1 MYSFFRGK
9 VDDISDNKISL
20 DVNNVGYEINMP
32 TNEIENINLNQEIKV
47 YTYLQV
53 KEDDMKLFGFIDK
66 KSLEFFKKLILVNG
80 VGPKVAL
87 GIIGNINAQDMCV
100 AIAKE
105 NIAVLKSIPGVGPKM
120 AQKIIF
126 ELKDKIL
133 KEQLEDINE
142 EVAENK
148 NEVLDDAITALQV
161 LGYNLKQ
168 IKEAIS
174 DLDVEND
181 DVETIIKKVL
191 NKMQR
196 NI

>member
-1 MYSFFRGK
+1 MYSFFKGR
-9 VDDISDNKISL
+9 VDDIFDSKISL

-32 TNEIENINLNQEIKV
+32 VNELENITLNQEIKV
-47 YTYLQV
+47 YTHLQV

-105 NIAVLKSIPGVGPKM
+105 NVAVLKSIPGVGPKM

-126 ELKDKIL
+126 ELKDKIV
-133 KEQLEDINE
+133 KEQLENIDE
-142 EVAENK
+142 EVVQNK
-148 NEVLDDAITALQV
+148 NEILDDAITALQV
-161 LGYNLKQ
+161 LGYNVKQ
-168 IKEAIS
+168 IKEALQ
-174 DLDVEND
+174 DLDVKND

>member
-32 TNEIENINLNQEIKV
+32 TNEIEKINLNQEIKV

-142 EVAENK
+142 EVTENK

-174 DLDVEND
+174 ELDVKND

>member
-1 MYSFFRGK
+1 MYSFFKGR
-9 VDDISDNKISL
+9 VDDIFDSKISL

-32 TNEIENINLNQEIKV
+32 VNELENITLNQEIKV

-105 NIAVLKSIPGVGPKM
+105 NVAVLKSIPGVGTKM
-120 AQKIIF
+120 SQKIIF
-126 ELKDKIL
+126 ELKDKIV
-133 KEQLEDINE
+133 KEQLANIDE
-142 EVAENK
+142 EVVQNK
-148 NEVLDDAITALQV
+148 NEILDDAITALQV
-161 LGYNLKQ
+161 LGYNVKQ
-168 IKEAIS
+168 IKEALQ
-174 DLDVEND
+174 DLDVKND

>member
-1 MYSFFRGK
+1 MYSFFKGR
-9 VDDISDNKISL
+9 VDDIFDSKISL

-32 TNEIENINLNQEIKV
+32 VNELENINLNQEIKV

-105 NIAVLKSIPGVGPKM
+105 NVAVLKSIPGVGPKM

-126 ELKDKIL
+126 ELKDKIV
-133 KEQLEDINE
+133 KEQLENIDE
-142 EVAENK
+142 QVVQNK
-148 NEVLDDAITALQV
+148 NEILEDAITALQV
-161 LGYNLKQ
+161 LGYNVKQ
-168 IKEAIS
+168 IKEALQ
-174 DLDVEND
+174 DLDVKND

>member
-1 MYSFFRGK
+1 MYSFFKGR
-9 VDDISDNKISL
+9 VDDIFDSKISL

-32 TNEIENINLNQEIKV
+32 VNELENITLNQEIKV

-105 NIAVLKSIPGVGPKM
+105 NVAVLKSIPGVGPKM

-126 ELKDKIL
+126 ELKDKIV
-133 KEQLEDINE
+133 KEQLANIDE
-142 EVAENK
+142 EVVQNK
-148 NEVLDDAITALQV
+148 NEILDDAITALQV
-161 LGYNLKQ
+161 LGYNVKQ
-168 IKEAIS
+168 IKEALQ
-174 DLDVEND
+174 DLDVKND

>member
-1 MYSFFRGK
+1 MYSFFKGR
-9 VDDISDNKISL
+9 VDDIFDSKISL

-32 TNEIENINLNQEIKV
+32 VNELENITLNQEIKV

-105 NIAVLKSIPGVGPKM
+105 NVAVLKSIPGVGPKM

-126 ELKDKIL
+126 ELKDKIV
-133 KEQLEDINE
+133 KEQLANIDE
-142 EVAENK
+142 EVVQNK
-148 NEVLDDAITALQV
+148 NEILEDAITALQV
-161 LGYNLKQ
+161 LGYNVKQ
-168 IKEAIS
+168 IKEALQ
-174 DLDVEND
+174 DLDVKND

>member
-1 MYSFFRGK
+1 MYSFFKGR
-9 VDDISDNKISL
+9 VDDIFDSKISL

-32 TNEIENINLNQEIKV
+32 VNELENITLNQEIKV

-105 NIAVLKSIPGVGPKM
+105 NVAVLKSIPGVGPKM

-126 ELKDKIL
+126 ELKDKIV
-133 KEQLEDINE
+133 KEQLANIDE
-142 EVAENK
+142 ELVQNK
-148 NEVLDDAITALQV
+148 NEILDDAITALQV
-161 LGYNLKQ
+161 LGYNVKQ
-168 IKEAIS
+168 IKEALQ
-174 DLDVEND
+174 DLDVKND

>member
-1 MYSFFRGK
+1 MYSFFKGR
-9 VDDISDNKISL
+9 VDDIFDSKISL
-20 DVNNVGYEINMP
+20 DVNNVGYEINIP
-32 TNEIENINLNQEIKV
+32 VNELENITLNQEIKV

-105 NIAVLKSIPGVGPKM
+105 NVAVLKSIPGVGPKM

-126 ELKDKIL
+126 ELKDKIV
-133 KEQLEDINE
+133 KEQLANIDE
-142 EVAENK
+142 EVVQNK
-148 NEVLDDAITALQV
+148 NEILDDAITALQV
-161 LGYNLKQ
+161 LGYNVKQ
-168 IKEAIS
+168 IKEALQ
-174 DLDVEND
+174 DLDVKND